1 MTTKILLAVVL
12 MNFKIFALKII
23 SVSEFQRFESNSF
36 HSVMVDEKYKS
47 LKNLI
52 FIVIGSIMCISN
64 SMLAIRLWDYIKYL
78 FWFLYILRKRQFPIQ
93 TSLLKGDT
101 KRSSDILNY
110 KKQGGADCK

>member
-23 SVSEFQRFESNSF
+23 SVSEFRRFESNSF
-36 HSVMVDEKYKS
+36 HLVMVDEKYKS

-64 SMLAIRLWDYIKYL
+64 SMLAIRLWDYIKYV
-78 FWFLYILRKRQFPIQ
+78 FWTLVFIY
-93 TSLLKGDT
+93 T
-101 KRSSDILNY
+101 KKETVSYTDAFVERRH
-110 KKQGGADCK
+110 KKKW